1 MKTIEQ
7 IEHEISAL
15 KADQEAERQ
24 RAQNLYEFGEKIRD
38 LENERMS
45 ITHPELYAEWLTI
58 NNEGLDL
65 LQRSY
70 TVAQKIRDAGLRF
83 KPFDWK

>member
-1 MKTIEQ
+1 MKTLE
-7 IEHEISAL
+7 EIDREIAAL
-15 KADQEAERQ
+15 KATQESERQ
-24 RAQNLYEFGEKIRD
+24 RAQNHYEFGEKIRD
-38 LENERMS
+38 LENERMG
-45 ITHPELYAEWLTI
+45 ITHPELYAEWQTI

-70 TVAQKIRDAGLRF
+70 TAAQKIRDAGLKF